1 MLEEQSRPDMEATDR
16 VGVAAMVQKQME
28 QMEHSSDERD
38 RASMVLVRTT
48 PALCCAGTRAATRA
62 QATEHATTRASPPRR
77 WTALSGTRAPPSSR
91 RRCAT
96 TTPFARWTC
105 AGAISAPTAQVRS
118 LPARRARAMHLSHRS
133 PPPPTLRGLLSLTPF
148 LAALL
153 ALPVALAE
161 LVENNVHLQ
170 SLGLEW
176 NSIGMSESGLQRLC
190 QVKACQ
196 VARLC
201 FRRVRAPLLLTS
213 RSGGGG
219 KERGARGDRPGLF

>member
-1 MLEEQSRPDMEATDR
+1 VDSFIGDEGAAVVTEALRNNYT
-16 VGVAAMVQKQME
+16 
-28 QMEHSSDERD
+28 
-38 RASMVLVRTT
+38 
-48 PALCCAGTRAATRA
+48 
-62 QATEHATTRASPPRR
+62 
-77 WTALSGTRAPPSSR
+77 
-91 RRCAT
+91 
-96 TTPFARWTC
+96 
-105 AGAISAPTAQVRS
+105 VRS
-118 LPARRARAMHLSHRS
+118 LDMRGCNIRADGAGALPPRAPCTRDASVAS
-133 PPPPTLRGLLSLTPF
+133 FSSPPTLRGLLSLTPF

-196 VARLC
+196 IARLC
-201 FRRVRAPLLLTS
+201 FRRVRAPLLPTS